1 MLGRG
6 FCLTS
11 ASVPAEW
18 DAPVPSGRRGVSFAR
33 TVAALVLP
41 ADSLVSAGLAS
52 LVLVLSVF
60 DFVAHSQDLLRVCN
74 SKKKI
79 NTAQVWDC
87 LFPKKVLNP
96 DGSAAATRSG
106 KYD

>member
-60 DFVAHSQDLLRVCN
+60 DLVAHLTRL
-74 SKKKI
+74 
-79 NTAQVWDC
+79 
-87 LFPKKVLNP
+87 
-96 DGSAAATRSG
+96 AARLQFKEENQYRPSLG
-106 KYD
+106 LSVS